1 MATTPRN
8 ELMKINSLPSRLF
21 NKAFNKPLSKESKEK
36 ILSTKQS
43 CVGFWSEVDMFSL
56 ELDGSSILSPLY
68 AWNMIIVA
76 LNKTS
81 NRT

>member
-8 ELMKINSLPSRLF
+8 ELMKINSLPTCLF
-21 NKAFNKPLSKESKEK
+21 DKAFNKPLSKESKER

-56 ELDGSSILSPLY
+56 ELDIL
-68 AWNMIIVA
+68 MEA
-76 LNKTS
+76 LSYHFCTHE
-81 NRT
+81 TW